1 MEEIRAELRNA
12 SVRDVIDF
20 LDYDIEPNVWI
31 GRLLRQISSGGYA
44 PNPPFRFP
52 LAKSPSFKPIL
63 TFPIHMVSRL
73 T

>member
-31 GRLLRQISSGGYA
+31 ERYCVKYRPGAMRLTLH
-44 PNPPFRFP
+44 FD
-52 LAKSPSFKPIL
+52 SPSRSHPASNPF
-63 TFPIHMVSRL
+63 
-73 T
+73 